1 VTLVNRVPETMK
13 LRESMTKFSKNLMPV
28 FFNMIDRHHGVWDD
42 VKTPNGGIG
51 DGGSADRI
59 SSLQDC
65 VRAYASISDSSLMS
79 TLVNQVLSRLS
90 ASVLKTYEDPKHI
103 RDVVTLLA
111 VCDPI
116 ASHLSDV
123 SSQKLFEILSTI
135 VGHDKFPML
144 QKRAYGWGSLYLS
157 LLMFNLSLSL
167 SLSLPSFLSL
177 SHQHNHAPQVQQQQN
192 DTDLH
197 AFEHS
202 WIELKSDLRI
212 EVTRRT

>member
-144 QKRAYGWGSLYLS
+144 QKRAYGCLETLCSRERDLPES
-157 LLMFNLSLSL
+157 LLKSTYRLLQDSL
-167 SLSLPSFLSL
+167 
-177 SHQHNHAPQVQQQQN
+177 
-192 DTDLH
+192 
-197 AFEHS
+197 
-202 WIELKSDLRI
+202 
-212 EVTRRT
+212 VTCTF